1 MYLALMDNTKV
12 LIQLNNASFKYS
24 GEEYLFENVKLTV
37 KAGDKTAIVGA
48 NGSGKSTLLKLL
60 TGELKL
66 DRGNQEINCSPYY
79 VPQIDLTIPQGN
91 MKIFEYISQ
100 YYEEWWDVVSHA
112 EKLFGLAFDV
122 EAETKTLSGGE
133 LMKLNL
139 AIALKHSPDVLIL
152 DEPTNHLDVA
162 STSKLIDFINTH
174 SNYTYVI
181 VSHDIFFLDQVVN
194 NIWELEHKTITTYGG
209 NYSFYKE
216 QKALHLRGI
225 QKQYELAKEKLERAK
240 QLEQKEIEK
249 NAKKAN
255 EAKRAFI
262 KGSIDKRAYNE
273 GKNAASAKERGSS
286 IMLERLIENAE
297 EKLEESETEDR
308 HLAFINI
315 KNTKEHVNK
324 KIFEIT
330 KGELKVGNKKLISE
344 FNLTVTYGDRIVLA
358 GDNGS
363 GKTSL
368 IKALINKGTN
378 TVNAP
383 SSENIELSGE
393 VYVGNDLAWVYIDQ
407 HYSLIKPDLTLLENL
422 MNYNKLITEDKAKE
436 QLGKFQFKTELEMNK
451 LGSNLSGGEMV
462 RLIMSMITTF
472 PVDLVVLDEPTNN
485 LDVETVEILIKSLNN
500 FRGAVIVISHNI
512 DFLNKIKIKSSYIIR
527 NKKLT
532 LMQVDPS
539 NRDAYYNALLG

>member
-1 MYLALMDNTKV
+1 MDNVKV
-12 LIQLNNASFKYS
+12 LIQINNASFRYS
-24 GEEYLFENVKLTV
+24 GEEYLFEKVKLTV

-60 TGELKL
+60 TGELRL
-66 DRGNQEINCSPYY
+66 VSGNQDINCSPYY
-79 VPQIDLTIPQGN
+79 VPQIDLSIPQGN

-100 YYEEWWDVVSHA
+100 FYEEWWDVVSHA
-112 EKLFGLAFDV
+112 EKLFELTLDV
-122 EAETKTLSGGE
+122 ESETKTLSGGE

-152 DEPTNHLDVA
+152 DEPTNHLDVV
-162 STSKLIDFINTH
+162 STGKLIEFINTH

-181 VSHDIFFLDQVVN
+181 VSHDIYFLDQVVN
-194 NIWELEHKTITTYGG
+194 NIWELENKTITTYGG
-209 NYSFYKE
+209 NYTFYKE
-216 QKALHLRGI
+216 QKALHQRGI
-225 QKQYELAKEKLERAK
+225 QKQYELAKEKLERAR
-240 QLEQKEIEK
+240 QLEQREIEK
-249 NAKKAN
+249 SAKKAN

-286 IMLERLIENAE
+286 IMLERLVESAE
-297 EKLEESETEDR
+297 EQLDENETEDR

-324 KIFEIT
+324 KIFEVT
-330 KGELKVGNKKLISE
+330 KGSLKVGDNLLIKD
-344 FNLTVTYGDRIVLA
+344 FNLSVTYGDRIVLA
-358 GDNGS
+358 GNNGS

-383 SSENIELSGE
+383 SSENITLDGE
-393 VYVGNDLAWVYIDQ
+393 VYVGGDLAWVYIDQ

-422 MNYNKLITEDKAKE
+422 MNYNKLITMDRAKE
-436 QLGKFQFKTELEMNK
+436 QLGKFQFKSELDMNK
-451 LGSNLSGGEMV
+451 LGKNLSGGEMV

-485 LDVETVEILIKSLNN
+485 LDVETVEVLIKSLNN

-512 DFLNKIKIKSSYIIR
+512 DFLNKIKIKASYIIR
-527 NKKLT
+527 NKKLA
-532 LMQVDPS
+532 LMQADPG
-539 NRDAYYNALLG
+539 NRDAYYKALVG

>member
-1 MYLALMDNTKV
+1 MDIAKV

-24 GEEYLFENVKLTV
+24 GEEYLFEKVKLTV

-66 DRGNQEINCSPYY
+66 ESGNQEINCSPYY

-91 MKIFEYISQ
+91 MKIFEYIAQ
-100 YYEEWWDVVSHA
+100 FYEEWWDVVSHT
-112 EKLFGLAFDV
+112 ENLFKLVLDV
-122 EAETKTLSGGE
+122 ESEVKTLSGGE
-133 LMKLNL
+133 LMKLNI
-139 AIALKHSPDVLIL
+139 AIALKHNPDVLIL

-162 STSKLIDFINTH
+162 STSNLIEFINNH

-181 VSHDIFFLDQVVN
+181 VSHDIYFLDQVVN
-194 NIWELEHKTITTYGG
+194 NIWELEGKTITTYGG
-209 NYSFYKE
+209 NYTFYKE

-225 QKQYELAKEKLERAK
+225 QKQYELAKEKLERAR
-240 QLEQKEIEK
+240 QLAQRELEK

-286 IMLERLIENAE
+286 IMLERLVESAE
-297 EKLEESETEDR
+297 EKLDENETEDR

-315 KNTKEHVNK
+315 KNTKEHLNK
-324 KIFEIT
+324 KIFEVT
-330 KGELKVGNKKLISE
+330 KGFLKVGDKVLISD
-344 FNLTVTYGDRIVLA
+344 FNLTLTYGDRIVLA
-358 GDNGS
+358 GNNGS

-383 SSENIELSGE
+383 SSANIELSGE
-393 VYVGNDLAWVYIDQ
+393 VYVGSDLAWVYVDQ
-407 HYSLIKPDLTLLENL
+407 HYSLIKPDLSLLENL
-422 MNYNKLITEDKAKE
+422 MNYNKLITESKAKE
-436 QLGKFQFKTELEMNK
+436 QLGKFQFKTEIDMNK
-451 LGSNLSGGEMV
+451 LGKNLSGGEMV

-485 LDVETVEILIKSLNN
+485 LDVETVEVLIKSLNN

-512 DFLNKIKIKSSYIIR
+512 DFLSKIKIKGSYLIR
-527 NKKLT
+527 NKKLS

-539 NRDAYYNALLG
+539 NRDAYYKSLLG